1 MFSAHVENFDSV
13 KWVEKTDILRFH
25 FPSLKKKLKIKKV
38 KIVWKNQEL
47 MKGCNK
53 LSN

>member
-25 FPSLKKKLKIKKV
+25 FPSLKKKQGKDSVKKPRV
-38 KIVWKNQEL
+38 DEGLQ
-47 MKGCNK
+47 
-53 LSN
+53 